1 MIYERIEKSLNQAIK
16 LHNSGM
22 GANDSIIKIAKDNE
36 LNPETICRVVEAFN
50 IAKTKAYVKVAEDKA
65 GDFDVADKKEVI
77 KRVFENSSIEPKT
90 ASLVEDLF
98 GERDNFKYEEFDGNY
113 IEETIKVSS
122 TSEVSLDDRIK
133 KAYQAIEE
141 QEREIEERKE
151 EIVSVKEAFY
161 TSLKQLTDS
170 LSYAEEREKV
180 ADAVA
185 EVFYEHGEN
194 KRAGKVLHLI
204 SKCAN
209 LKFDEMT
216 EKLGGAHSPTTGT
229 FVSCFN
235 SLVESDEEYSKLAK
249 EFNETLKQAK
259 DGQEELMSLVK
270 RAGGINSNQK
280 AAKFIGSKKSQKL
293 AKNEDL
299 PEDLLNDVL
308 GSLFKDKKAQEKL
321 EKKIASTSFLKISS
335 NGSKPSKGFGMSLP
349 KGIDPSTYSPMD
361 LDSSKDLWSKGYEL
375 RLKKKTDPIG
385 DAETSK
391 EIEGIKR
398 QTILAELLNDEIISQ
413 QNPEDVISA
422 YNTMIQLAPN
432 ASLVKD
438 VAKSVL
444 RQGTAQVIDPHF
456 ASTLTE
462 LELSL
467 LKTQNFTPGQKQ

>member
-16 LHNSGM
+16 LHNSGV
-22 GANDSIIKIAKDNE
+22 GANDSIIKVAKDNE

-77 KRVFENSSIEPKT
+77 KRVFEDSSAKPKT
-90 ASLVEDLF
+90 ASVVDDLF

-141 QEREIEERKE
+141 QNREIEERKE

-170 LSYAEEREKV
+170 LAYVEEREKV

-194 KRAGKVLHLI
+194 KRAGKILHLI

-216 EKLGGAHSPTTGT
+216 EKLGGAHSPTSGT

-249 EFNETLKQAK
+249 EFNETLKQVR
-259 DGQEELMSLVK
+259 DGQKELMVLVK
-270 RAGGINSNQK
+270 RAGGINSSQK
-280 AAKFIGSKKSQKL
+280 AAKFIGSKKSQKI

-308 GSLFKDKKAQEKL
+308 GALFKDKRAQDKL

-335 NGSKPSKGFGMSLP
+335 ASMSLP
-349 KGIDPSTYSPMD
+349 KGLDPSTYSPMD
-361 LDSSKDLWSKGYEL
+361 LTSSKDLWSKGYEL

-385 DAETSK
+385 DVETSR

-456 ASTLTE
+456 ANTLTE

-467 LKTQNFTPGQKQ
+467 LKAQNFTPGQKQ

>member
-16 LHNSGM
+16 LHNSGV
-22 GANDSIIKIAKDNE
+22 GANDSIIKVAKDNE

-77 KRVFENSSIEPKT
+77 KRVFENSSVEPKT
-90 ASLVEDLF
+90 ASVVDDLF

-141 QEREIEERKE
+141 QEREIEERKK
-151 EIVSVKEAFY
+151 EIVLVKEAFY

-170 LSYAEEREKV
+170 LSYTEEREKV

-270 RAGGINSNQK
+270 RAGGIHSNQK
-280 AAKFIGSKKSQKL
+280 AAKLIGSKKSQKL
-293 AKNEDL
+293 AKNENL

-321 EKKIASTSFLKISS
+321 EKKIASTSFLKIS
-335 NGSKPSKGFGMSLP
+335 NAGGSAKIPNAF
-349 KGIDPSTYSPMD
+349 DPSTYSTLQLP
-361 LDSSKDLWSKGYEL
+361 SGKDLWSKGYEL
-375 RLKKKTDPIG
+375 RLKKKTDPMG
-385 DAETSK
+385 DVETSR

>member
-22 GANDSIIKIAKDNE
+22 GANDSIIKVAKDNE

-77 KRVFENSSIEPKT
+77 KRVFEDSSAEPKT
-90 ASLVEDLF
+90 ASLVDDLF

-141 QEREIEERKE
+141 QNREIEERKQ

-161 TSLKQLTDS
+161 ISLKQLTDS
-170 LSYAEEREKV
+170 LAYSEEREKV

-194 KRAGKVLHLI
+194 KRAGKILHLI
-204 SKCAN
+204 FKCAN

-216 EKLGGAHSPTTGT
+216 EKLGGAHSPTNGT

-249 EFNETLKQAK
+249 EFNTALKQAQ
-259 DGQEELMSLVK
+259 DGQEELMGLVK
-270 RAGGINSNQK
+270 KAGGINPSQK
-280 AAKFIGSKKSQKL
+280 AAKFIGSKKSQKI

-308 GSLFKDKKAQEKL
+308 GALFKDKRAQEKL

-335 NGSKPSKGFGMSLP
+335 APVSLP
-349 KGIDPSTYSPMD
+349 KGLDPSTYSPMD
-361 LDSSKDLWSKGYEL
+361 LTSSKDLWSKGYEL

-385 DAETSK
+385 DAETSR

-422 YNTMIQLAPN
+422 YNTMIKLAPN

-456 ASTLTE
+456 ANTLAE

-467 LKTQNFTPGQKQ
+467 LKAQNFTPGQKQ

>member
-22 GANDSIIKIAKDNE
+22 GANDSIIKIAKENE

-77 KRVFENSSIEPKT
+77 KRVFENSLVEPKT
-90 ASLVEDLF
+90 ASVVDDLF

-161 TSLKQLTDS
+161 TSLKKLTDS
-170 LSYAEEREKV
+170 LSYTEEREKV

-185 EVFYEHGEN
+185 EVFYEHGQN

-216 EKLGGAHSPTTGT
+216 EKLGGAHTPTTGT

-270 RAGGINSNQK
+270 RAGGINSTQK

-321 EKKIASTSFLKISS
+321 EKKIASASFLKISS
-335 NGSKPSKGFGMSLP
+335 ASISLP
-349 KGIDPSTYSPMD
+349 KGLDPSTYSPMD
-361 LDSSKDLWSKGYEL
+361 LTSSKDLWSKGYEL

-385 DAETSK
+385 DAETAR
-391 EIEGIKR
+391 EIEGMKR

-413 QNPEDVISA
+413 QNPEDVIGA

-456 ASTLTE
+456 ASTLTD

-467 LKTQNFTPGQKQ
+467 LKAQNFNPGQKQ

>member
-22 GANDSIIKIAKDNE
+22 RANDSIIKVAKENE

-77 KRVFENSSIEPKT
+77 KRVFENSSVEPKT
-90 ASLVEDLF
+90 ASLVDDLF

-161 TSLKQLTDS
+161 TSLKRLTDS

-259 DGQEELMSLVK
+259 DGQEELMGLVK

-280 AAKFIGSKKSQKL
+280 AAKLIGSKKSQKL

-308 GSLFKDKKAQEKL
+308 GALFKDKRAQEKL
-321 EKKIASTSFLKISS
+321 EKKIASTSFLKIS
-335 NGSKPSKGFGMSLP
+335 NVGGNAKIPSAF
-349 KGIDPSTYSPMD
+349 DPSTYSTLQLP
-361 LDSSKDLWSKGYEL
+361 SGKDLWSKGYEL
-375 RLKKKTDPIG
+375 RLKKKTDPMG
-385 DAETSK
+385 DVETSR

-467 LKTQNFTPGQKQ
+467 LKTQNFIPGQKQ

>member
-16 LHNSGM
+16 LHNSGI
-22 GANDSIIKIAKDNE
+22 GANDSIIKVARDNE

-77 KRVFENSSIEPKT
+77 KRVFEDSLAKPKT
-90 ASLVEDLF
+90 ASVVDDLF

-141 QEREIEERKE
+141 QNREIEERKE

-170 LSYAEEREKV
+170 LAYVEEREKV

-194 KRAGKVLHLI
+194 KRAGKILHLI

-216 EKLGGAHSPTTGT
+216 EKLGGAHSPTNGT

-249 EFNETLKQAK
+249 EFNESLKQAK
-259 DGQEELMSLVK
+259 DGQEELMVLVK
-270 RAGGINSNQK
+270 KAGGINPSQK
-280 AAKFIGSKKSQKL
+280 ATKFIGSKKSQKI

-308 GSLFKDKKAQEKL
+308 GALFKDKRAQDKL

-335 NGSKPSKGFGMSLP
+335 ASMSLP
-349 KGIDPSTYSPMD
+349 KGLDPSTYSPMD
-361 LDSSKDLWSKGYEL
+361 LTSSKDLWSKGNEL

-385 DAETSK
+385 DAETSR

-456 ASTLTE
+456 ANTLTE

-467 LKTQNFTPGQKQ
+467 LKAQNFNPGQKQ

>member
-22 GANDSIIKIAKDNE
+22 GANDSIIKVARENE

-65 GDFDVADKKEVI
+65 GDFDTADKKEII
-77 KRVFENSSIEPKT
+77 KQVFDEVPKQTKT
-90 ASLVEDLF
+90 ASAVEDLF
-98 GERDNFKYEEFDGNY
+98 GEKDEFKYEEFDGNY

-141 QEREIEERKE
+141 QNREIEERKE
-151 EIVSVKEAFY
+151 EIVFVKEAFY
-161 TSLKQLTDS
+161 TALKQLTDS
-170 LSYAEEREKV
+170 LAYSEEREKV

-194 KRAGKVLHLI
+194 KRAGKILHLI

-216 EKLGGAHSPTTGT
+216 EKLGGAHSPTNGT

-235 SLVESDEEYSKLAK
+235 ELVNSDEEYSKLAK
-249 EFNETLKQAK
+249 EFNEALKQAK
-259 DGQEELMSLVK
+259 DGQEELMTLVK
-270 RAGGINSNQK
+270 KAGGVHSSQK
-280 AAKFIGSKKSQKL
+280 AAKLIGSKKSQKV
-293 AKNEDL
+293 AKNEDV

-308 GSLFKDKKAQEKL
+308 GSLFRDKKAQEKL
-321 EKKIASTSFLKISS
+321 EKKIASTSFLKISKDGGGAS
-335 NGSKPSKGFGMSLP
+335 LTKVINPSA
-349 KGIDPSTYSPMD
+349 YNPMD
-361 LDSSKDLWSKGYEL
+361 LESAKNLWSKGYEL

-385 DAETSK
+385 DADTAR
-391 EIEGIKR
+391 EIEGIQR

-422 YNTMIQLAPN
+422 YNTMIKLAPN

-456 ASTLTE
+456 ANTLTE

-467 LKTQNFTPGQKQ
+467 LKAQNFTPGQKQ

>member
-16 LHNSGM
+16 LHNSGV
-22 GANDSIIKIAKDNE
+22 GANDSIIKVAKDNE

-77 KRVFENSSIEPKT
+77 KRVFENSSAEPKT
-90 ASLVEDLF
+90 ASVVDDLF

-141 QEREIEERKE
+141 QNREIEERKE

-170 LSYAEEREKV
+170 LAYVEEREKV

-194 KRAGKVLHLI
+194 KRAGKILHLI

-216 EKLGGAHSPTTGT
+216 EKLGGAHSPTNGT

-249 EFNETLKQAK
+249 EFNETLKQVR
-259 DGQEELMSLVK
+259 DGQEELMVLVK
-270 RAGGINSNQK
+270 RAGGINPSQK
-280 AAKFIGSKKSQKL
+280 AAKFIGSKKSQKI

-308 GSLFKDKKAQEKL
+308 GALFKDKRAQDKL

-335 NGSKPSKGFGMSLP
+335 ASMSLP
-349 KGIDPSTYSPMD
+349 KGLDPSTYSPMD
-361 LDSSKDLWSKGYEL
+361 LTSSKDLWSKGYEL

-385 DAETSK
+385 DVETSR

-456 ASTLTE
+456 ANTLTE

-467 LKTQNFTPGQKQ
+467 LKAQNFTPGQKQ

>member
-22 GANDSIIKIAKDNE
+22 GANDSIIKVARENE

-65 GDFDVADKKEVI
+65 GDFDTADKKEII
-77 KRVFENSSIEPKT
+77 KQVFDEAPKQTKT
-90 ASLVEDLF
+90 ASAVEDLF
-98 GERDNFKYEEFDGNY
+98 GKKDEFKYEEFDGNY

-141 QEREIEERKE
+141 QNREIEERKE
-151 EIVSVKEAFY
+151 EIVLVKEAFY
-161 TSLKQLTDS
+161 TALKQLTDS
-170 LSYAEEREKV
+170 LAYSEEREKV

-194 KRAGKVLHLI
+194 KRAGKILHLV

-209 LKFDEMT
+209 LNFDEMT
-216 EKLGGAHSPTTGT
+216 EKLGGAHSPTNGT

-235 SLVESDEEYSKLAK
+235 ELVNSDEEYSKLAK
-249 EFNETLKQAK
+249 EFNEALKQAK
-259 DGQEELMSLVK
+259 DGQEELMTLVK
-270 RAGGINSNQK
+270 RAGGVHSSQK
-280 AAKFIGSKKSQKL
+280 AAKLIGSKKAQKV
-293 AKNEDL
+293 AKNEDV

-308 GSLFKDKKAQEKL
+308 GSLFRDKKAQEKL
-321 EKKIASTSFLKISS
+321 EKKIASTSFLKISKDVGGAPLTKVI
-335 NGSKPSKGFGMSLP
+335 NPL
-349 KGIDPSTYSPMD
+349 TYNPMD
-361 LDSSKDLWSKGYEL
+361 LESANNLWSKGYEL

-385 DAETSK
+385 DAETAR
-391 EIEGIKR
+391 EIEGIQR
-398 QTILAELLNDEIISQ
+398 QTILTELLNDEIISQ

-422 YNTMIQLAPN
+422 YNTMIKLAPN

-456 ASTLTE
+456 ANTLAE

-467 LKTQNFTPGQKQ
+467 LKAQNFTPGQKQ

>member
-22 GANDSIIKIAKDNE
+22 GANDSIIKVARDNE

-65 GDFDVADKKEVI
+65 ADFDTADKKEVI
-77 KRVFENSSIEPKT
+77 KRVFENSSNKSKT
-90 ASLVEDLF
+90 ASEVDDIF
-98 GERDNFKYEEFDGNY
+98 GENNNFKYEEFDGNY

-133 KAYQAIEE
+133 KAYQAVEE
-141 QEREIEERKE
+141 QNREIEERKQ

-161 TSLKQLTDS
+161 TALKQLTDS
-170 LSYAEEREKV
+170 LAYPQEREKV

-185 EVFYEHGEN
+185 EVFYEHGDN
-194 KRAGKVLHLI
+194 KRAGKILHLV

-216 EKLGGAHSPTTGT
+216 EKLGGAHSPTDGT
-229 FVSCFN
+229 FISCFN
-235 SLVESDEEYSKLAK
+235 GLVDADQEYSKLAK
-249 EFNETLKQAK
+249 EFNDFLKQAK
-259 DGQEELMSLVK
+259 DDQEELMTLVK
-270 RAGGINSNQK
+270 KAGGIHSSQK
-280 AAKFIGSKKSQKL
+280 AAKLIGSKKSQKI

-308 GSLFKDKKAQEKL
+308 GSLFRDKRAQAKL
-321 EKKIASTSFLKISS
+321 EKKISSTSFLKVSS
-335 NGSKPSKGFGMSLP
+335 MGGMTVP
-349 KGIDPSTYSPMD
+349 KSVDPSTYNPMD
-361 LDSSKDLWSKGYEL
+361 LNSSKDLWSKGYEL

-385 DAETSK
+385 DAETAR
-391 EIEGIKR
+391 EIDGVKR

-413 QNPEDVISA
+413 QSPEDVVAA

-456 ASTLTE
+456 ANTLTE

-467 LKTQNFTPGQKQ
+467 LKAQNFNPGQKQ